1 MKMLTVIMIM
11 LKTEAS
17 YRSFFLYGRNFHP
30 WFRKVRLLVN
40 GLLASMKQKIIKSF
54 ALVVSSKDSLK
65 MRRVILNQLRCLKP
79 KGGSSIVME
88 DTPDIGI
95 FNFKIHDIIDGPLN
109 VLPLHGKKWNIP
121 DYDSIFYHF

>member
-1 MKMLTVIMIM
+1 
-11 LKTEAS
+11 
-17 YRSFFLYGRNFHP
+17 
-30 WFRKVRLLVN
+30 
-40 GLLASMKQKIIKSF
+40 MKQKIIKSF
-54 ALVVSSKDSLK
+54 ALVVPSKDSLK

-79 KGGSSIVME
+79 KAGSSIVME

>member
-1 MKMLTVIMIM
+1 
-11 LKTEAS
+11 
-17 YRSFFLYGRNFHP
+17 
-30 WFRKVRLLVN
+30 
-40 GLLASMKQKIIKSF
+40 
-54 ALVVSSKDSLK
+54 
-65 MRRVILNQLRCLKP
+65 
-79 KGGSSIVME
+79 ME